1 MFGERLKKV
10 RKDNHITQT
19 QLGKQLGFYHSAIV
33 KWEKGISEPN
43 FDTLLKIAAY
53 FNVSIDYLL
62 GRSDDYLPIKRPEY
76 ALAEKFATDY
86 KQLLT
91 DKSFQ
96 DITAMCNEITDEQR
110 ALICGYVA
118 GLLQNWGVNVQSILH
133 K

>member
-1 MFGERLKKV
+1 MLERLSQI
-10 RKDNHITQT
+10 RKEKNITQASIADYCNVSY
-19 QLGKQLGFYHSAIV
+19 QCYAGWEHGRHSPDPTNLV
-33 KWEKGISEPN
+33 
-43 FDTLLKIAAY
+43 KIAEY
-53 FNVSIDYLL
+53 LNVSLDYLL
-62 GRSDDYLPIKRPEY
+62 GRTDNALPIKRPEY

-118 GLLQNWGVNVQSILH
+118 GLLQNWGINVQSILQ